1 MSKTTNVKS
10 LEKLMNE
17 FKAKMK
23 ELNSDLW
30 AITRWLKADHNIVEE
45 MKEIREQQK
54 INDLEKCEF
63 LGQIVW
69 NNECI

>member
-1 MSKTTNVKS
+1 
-10 LEKLMNE
+10 MNE

-23 ELNSDLW
+23 ELNSGLW
-30 AITRWLKADHNIVEE
+30 AISRWLKADHNILKET
-45 MKEIREQQK
+45 KEIREQQK

-63 LGQIVW
+63 LWQIIW